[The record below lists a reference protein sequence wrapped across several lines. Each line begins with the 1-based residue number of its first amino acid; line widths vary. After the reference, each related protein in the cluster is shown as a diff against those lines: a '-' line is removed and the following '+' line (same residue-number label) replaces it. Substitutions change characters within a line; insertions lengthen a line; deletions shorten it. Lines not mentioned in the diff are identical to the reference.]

1 MGRRRS
7 FANGSVGSV
16 TFILCFR
23 HFHVQRATV
32 LFCPRR
38 RPQAGKGSTSL
49 RRPSLGCDRGA
60 NTRGG
65 EPIAIPRRPTVC
77 RKQVAQPPSPIFLY
91 KPLVF
96 RKFRAA
102 TRCDRQRRRM
112 LRAQLRRLRNGAP
125 NTAERSDVG
134 GGNPREA

>member
-1 MGRRRS
+1 MGRWR
-7 FANGSVGSV
+7 AVDNGSVGPV

-49 RRPSLGCDRGA
+49 MRPPLGGDRGA
-60 NTRGG
+60 NTRGS

-77 RKQVAQPPSPIFLY
+77 RKQVAQPPSSIFLY

-96 RKFRAA
+96 RKFRVA
-102 TRCDRQRRRM
+102 TRCDRQRRRL
-112 LRAQLRRLRNGAP
+112 LRAP
-125 NTAERSDVG
+125 P
-134 GGNPREA
+134 PRP